1 MKLSQNKPDDQK
13 VTKAKQIKPDIP
25 VVPDF
30 SEIIKNSPSGFIL
43 RKDLSEKTGGL
54 LHGRTMANLDS
65 LGTGIPDRITIG
77 NRKVAYPVM
86 AVVEYLQAKTTVNHA
101 PGKRIF
107 HE

>member
-1 MKLSQNKPDDQK
+1 MKPPKNKSDAQESTQDEQND
-13 VTKAKQIKPDIP
+13 P

-65 LGTGIPDRITIG
+65 LGTGIPGRITIG
-77 NRKVAYPVM
+77 NRKVAYPVK
-86 AVVEYLQAKTTVNHA
+86 AVVKYLQSKITARHA
-101 PGKRIF
+101 PEKRIF